1 MNERERHIYEI
12 MASAHHPQVNSIVIW
27 ENGKIQ
33 AECYFNGF
41 HGGTRHNIKSVA
53 KSILSIGI
61 GIARDEGLLSTED
74 RISEYLPEFAQQRD
88 MRHRLIRIRHLLTM
102 SSGIFWQG
110 GVHYH
115 CPMMDA
121 MRRSGDWV
129 DYIADCKVK
138 DVPGT
143 LFQYK
148 EFDVI
153 LLSAILTKVTGDAF
167 DYINAKLLQP
177 LEIHNDRWWKPAGVY
192 YSPALDK
199 ESESVSALTAKEM
212 IRIGQLFLQKGKW
225 NGTQIISGEYIQSAT
240 EPSPA
245 NPGYGFLWWL
255 GRDWYGCRGFGGQS
269 VTVFPDQNKIV
280 VMQASV
286 TDRPLSY
293 EDIVF
298 ADI

>member
-1 MNERERHIYEI
+1 MNEREKHIHEI

-27 ENGKIQ
+27 ENGEIR
-33 AECYFNGF
+33 AECYFNGY
-41 HGGTRHNIKSVA
+41 HGSSRHNIKSVV
-53 KSILSIGI
+53 KSILSVGI
-61 GIARDEGLLSTED
+61 GIAQDEGLLRADD

-88 MRHRLIRIRHLLTM
+88 MRHRMIRIRHLLTM

-121 MRRSGDWV
+121 MFRSGDWI

-143 LFQYK
+143 HYLYK

-167 DYINAKLLQP
+167 DYINTKLFQP
-177 LEIHNDRWWKPAGVY
+177 LEIHNDRWWRPAGVY
-192 YSPALDK
+192 YSPAPDR

-212 IRIGQLFLQKGKW
+212 IRIGQLFLQNGIW
-225 NGTQIISGEYIQSAT
+225 NGNRILSGEYIRSAT
-240 EPSPA
+240 GPSPA

-255 GRDWYGCRGFGGQS
+255 GNGWYGCRGFGGQS
-269 VTVFPDQNKIV
+269 ITVFPDQNKIV

-293 EDIVF
+293 EDIIF
-298 ADI
+298 AEL

>member
-1 MNERERHIYEI
+1 MNKRERHIYEI

-27 ENGKIQ
+27 EDGKIQ

-41 HGGTRHNIKSVA
+41 HGESRHNIKSVA

-61 GIARDEGLLSTED
+61 GIARDEGLLHIDD

-177 LEIHNDRWWKPAGVY
+177 LEIHNDRWWKPADVY

-269 VTVFPDQNKIV
+269 VTVFPDQSKIIV
-280 VMQASV
+280 IQASA

-298 ADI
+298 AEL